1 MSGELKQVLN
11 LHLLQNDLALD
22 FSSDAVD
29 TLHNFILNRLPK
41 SDNALAE
48 AARHHFAKP
57 GKMLRAKMALRAAKI
72 LKIDTA
78 AALHWAVAIEV
89 LHNASLIHDDICDGD
104 QLRRGR
110 LSVWSK
116 YGRNVALTLGD
127 WLIAL
132 AFELAAEAGQRA
144 NTPSLVKILAQ
155 HMATTTAG
163 EAAEFSLHTGLD
175 WERYLEIAADKTA
188 PLLTAPLEGVAAMAL
203 HGNAGAAIGT
213 YFRNLGTAYQIAND
227 ILNFRALDGAADLGS
242 DLARRAPNAVV
253 VQYRQSL
260 CAERLSAFDEWCV
273 SGSVEHLK
281 SLQDNI
287 LHSDALALSAHEM
300 HNALEKTALCAQALP
315 VGLIEAISPVQALLT
330 QVCIRSVAPVS
341 C

>member
-1 MSGELKQVLN
+1 MSGELRQVPN
-11 LHLLQNDLALD
+11 LHLFQNDLVLD
-22 FSSDAVD
+22 APGDTVD
-29 TLHNFILNRLPK
+29 TLHNFILSRLPK
-41 SDNALAE
+41 SDTALAE

-72 LKIDTA
+72 LKIDAA

-144 NTPSLVKILAQ
+144 QTPSLVKILAQ

-175 WERYLEIAADKTA
+175 WDQYLKIAADKTA

-203 HGNAGAAIGT
+203 HGNSAAAIGS
-213 YFRNLGTAYQIAND
+213 YFRSLGTAYQIAND

-253 VQYRQSL
+253 VQYRQTL
-260 CAERLSAFDEWCV
+260 CAESLAAFDDWCV
-273 SGSVEHLK
+273 LGSLDNLK
-281 SLQDNI
+281 TWQNNI
-287 LHSDALALSAHEM
+287 LQSDALALSAHEM
-300 HNALEKTALCAQALP
+300 HNALEQTALYAQALP
-315 VGLIEAISPVQALLT
+315 VGLIEAISPVQSLLT
-330 QVCIRSVAPVS
+330 QVCMRSVAPVN

>member
-1 MSGELKQVLN
+1 MSGELRQVPN
-11 LHLLQNDLALD
+11 LHLFQNDLVLD
-22 FSSDAVD
+22 APGETVD
-29 TLHNFILNRLPK
+29 TLHNFILSRLPK
-41 SDNALAE
+41 SDTALAE
-48 AARHHFAKP
+48 AARHHFAKS

-72 LKIDTA
+72 LKIDAA

-144 NTPSLVKILAQ
+144 QTPSLVKILAQ

-175 WERYLEIAADKTA
+175 WDQYLKIAADKTA

-203 HGNAGAAIGT
+203 HGNSAAAIGS
-213 YFRNLGTAYQIAND
+213 YFRSLGTAYQIAND

-253 VQYRQSL
+253 VQYRQTL
-260 CAERLSAFDEWCV
+260 CAESLAAFDDWCV
-273 SGSVEHLK
+273 LGSLDNLK
-281 SLQDNI
+281 MWQKNI
-287 LHSDALALSAHEM
+287 LQSDALALSAHEM
-300 HNALEKTALCAQALP
+300 HNALEQTALNAQALP
-315 VGLIEAISPVQALLT
+315 VGLIEAISPVQSLLT
-330 QVCIRSVAPVS
+330 QVCMRSVAPVN